1 MKPDVFDHLK
11 EHYISVAR
19 ELSSQ
24 ARQAGLL
31 TNPTGVGTEREEV
44 YRAFLERHLP
54 KMCDVFLGGYV
65 FDLTGSCSAQIDVI
79 VASGNTPRFRMSSG
93 NRYIA
98 PLEGTI
104 AAAEIK
110 SHLNKDT
117 LQEALNNCASIPSM
131 PDPKGIVAP
140 YLKLDKENWQDTP
153 YKIIFAYDGIAA
165 STICDHI
172 TAFYDQ
178 HQEIPMARRPNIIH
192 VLEKYMVMRKVPG
205 MTVINPDGRPD
216 ANQPEVGQYK
226 PFFTGSDASAMA
238 WTLIALQEKSF
249 QSNNLMF
256 KYGEWH
262 NKILGRIQN
271 ETRHNE

>member
-11 EHYISVAR
+11 EHYISIAR
-19 ELSSQ
+19 ELNSQ

-65 FDLTGSCSAQIDVI
+65 FDLRGNSSAQIDVI
-79 VASGNTPRFRMSSG
+79 VTSGNTPRFRMSSG
-93 NRYIA
+93 SRYIA

-104 AAAEIK
+104 GVAEIK

-117 LQEALNNCASIPSM
+117 LEEALNNCASIPSM
-131 PDPKGIVAP
+131 PDSKGIVAP
-140 YLKLDKENWQDTP
+140 YLKLDKDNWQDTP
-153 YKIIFAYDGIAA
+153 YKIVYAYDGIAA
-165 STICDHI
+165 NTICAHI
-172 TAFYDQ
+172 TAFYNQ
-178 HQEIPMARRPNIIH
+178 HQEIPIARRPNIIH
-192 VLEKYMVMRKVPG
+192 VLDKYMVMRIAPG
-205 MTVINPDGRPD
+205 MTVINPDGKPD
-216 ANQPEVGQYK
+216 ATQPDAGQYK

-249 QSNNLMF
+249 LSNSLMY
-256 KYGEWH
+256 KYDEWH
-262 NKILGRIQN
+262 NKIVERIQN
-271 ETRHNE
+271 DSP